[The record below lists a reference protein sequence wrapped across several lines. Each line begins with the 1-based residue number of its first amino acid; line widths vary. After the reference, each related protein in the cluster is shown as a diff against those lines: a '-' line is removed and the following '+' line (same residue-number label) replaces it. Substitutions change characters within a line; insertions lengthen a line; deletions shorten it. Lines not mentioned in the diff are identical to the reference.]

1 MRLSLRE
8 SLESDMANEAE
19 GMRVNVLEV
28 AKVNEGGGGD
38 KVLERRK
45 GVRRMIRSKRS
56 ARVTVMPHIR

>member
-38 KVLERRK
+38 KVLERGK

-56 ARVTVMPHIR
+56 ARVAVMPHMR

>member
-1 MRLSLRE
+1 
-8 SLESDMANEAE
+8 MANEAE

-38 KVLERRK
+38 KVLERGK

-56 ARVTVMPHIR
+56 ARVAVMPHMR